1 MSTIYSCSS
10 SPKVVS
16 FSKYSEVTLI
26 PKEDIYTSKKWYSPN
41 DRDQFYQNLNEDIK
55 RASRDIAQQ
64 SLHHRKYE
72 CVGIDVFL
80 TEGLAKR
87 LLETKR
93 AHLHAVLSEQNR
105 QRERE
110 AFVTWTSWLMYPRR
124 RHGHE
129 IGRGLLQQGT
139 GYSICLIERL
149 RDKHM
154 VWLDGVEKI
163 HFVTTMYNKSLHKIL
178 SYMVQISN
186 FMWRENS
193 FFWNI
198 CLFSLHLFGNPSLPR
213 TFEG

>member
-1 MSTIYSCSS
+1 MLIISRFIICPASSFLISSKMSTIYSCSS

-93 AHLHAVLSEQNR
+93 AHVHAVLSEQNR
-105 QRERE
+105 QRERGFCDMDKL
-110 AFVTWTSWLMYPRR
+110 ADVSKKTSWTRDR
-124 RHGHE
+124 ART
-129 IGRGLLQQGT
+129 IAT
-139 GYSICLIERL
+139 GY
-149 RDKHM
+149 
-154 VWLDGVEKI
+154 WLQ
-163 HFVTTMYNKSLHKIL
+163 Y
-178 SYMVQISN
+178 
-186 FMWRENS
+186 
-193 FFWNI
+193 
-198 CLFSLHLFGNPSLPR
+198 LFGWKLVCWESGL
-213 TFEG
+213 